1 MRPTQGSP
9 QFNLINLSIYFL
21 AYKPGL
27 FRKLRIGWR
36 HEGRNTNMSRRRRL
50 RRHRRLRDCT
60 NTMPHDLVPLD
71 NIINH
76 WCLVLPGVSQ
86 GTLL

>member
-1 MRPTQGSP
+1 
-9 QFNLINLSIYFL
+9 
-21 AYKPGL
+21 
-27 FRKLRIGWR
+27 
-36 HEGRNTNMSRRRRL
+36 MSRRRRL
-50 RRHRRLRDCT
+50 RRHRRLRRLRDCT